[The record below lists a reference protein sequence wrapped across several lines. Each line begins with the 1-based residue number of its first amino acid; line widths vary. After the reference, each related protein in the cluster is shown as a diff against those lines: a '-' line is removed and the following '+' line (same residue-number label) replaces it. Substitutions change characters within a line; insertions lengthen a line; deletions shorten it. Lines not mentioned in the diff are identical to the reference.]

1 MARRAAGTSRD
12 ATRDDVARLAGV
24 SSAVVSYV
32 VNDGPR
38 PVAAATKARVL
49 DAIDKLGYRPN
60 TAARS
65 LITGRSDL
73 IGLVVPDVENQY
85 FATLAKA
92 VEVAAAK
99 RGLRLVLGQAQP
111 DQLPDLVESLAGHQ
125 VDGIITATPL
135 PPDLLARTKRLT
147 VPLVKLSLDQPMDAV
162 PSLSPDFYGGA
173 QQAVRHL
180 AQVHGHRRI
189 ALVTGGA
196 PMDVRERGWHD
207 ALLML
212 GLVPDCRVHTPWTT
226 QGGREAAA
234 PLLEQFPDATAAF
247 VASDQQAAG
256 LIAGLHAL
264 GRSVPDDLAVAGFD
278 GALVGQFTIPPL
290 TTVGV
295 PFGEMAEDAVTQLTG
310 ATIDKR
316 IYPTE
321 LIVRESCG
329 CHPTQSSAVA
339 S

>member
-1 MARRAAGTSRD
+1 MVRRTAGVGRD

-65 LITGRSDL
+65 LITGKSDL
-73 IGLVVPDVENQY
+73 IGLIVPDVENQY

-92 VEVAAAK
+92 VEKAAAK

-135 PPDLLARTKRLT
+135 PPDLLVRTGRLT

-180 AQVHGHRRI
+180 AEVHGHRRI
-189 ALVTGGA
+189 ALLTGGE

-207 ALLML
+207 ALLLL
-212 GLVPDCRVHTPWTT
+212 GLVPDCRAQTSWTT
-226 QGGREAAA
+226 AGGRDAAL
-234 PLLEQFPDATAAF
+234 PLVERFPEATAVFA
-247 VASDQQAAG
+247 ASDQQAAG

-264 GRSVPDDLAVAGFD
+264 GRRVPDDIAIVGFD
-278 GALVGQFTIPPL
+278 GALVGEFTVPPL

-295 PFGEMAEDAVTQLTG
+295 PFQQMSSDAVDQLDG
-310 ATIDKR
+310 GTIDKR

-329 CHPTQSSAVA
+329 CRVGTE
-339 S
+339 